1 MPAHVVIGAQW
12 GDEGKGRVADLLAAE
27 ADIVARYGGGD
38 NAGHTVRLGDETYK
52 LHIVPSGV
60 LYPNVQCIMGTGMV
74 INPVQLAQE
83 LRGLEARGIDIS
95 PDRILLSDRAHLITP
110 IHLAQ
115 DAAREARRGS
125 DAIGT
130 TMRGIGPAYTDKS
143 ARDGLRV
150 EAMRN
155 PTQFAERVGERIED
169 GNRLL
174 AGYYG
179 TEPVDVETAVREWCD
194 AAEFLAPYIKDVTT
208 ILHDALAA
216 GKTILCEGAQGTLLD
231 IDHGG
236 YPFVT
241 SSSTMVGGAITGLGI
256 PPRAIDRVIGV
267 AKAFSTRVGAGPMPT
282 ELRDELG
289 SRLRGTGEN
298 PWDEFGT
305 TTGRP
310 RRTGWFDAVVVR
322 YAARINGLTE
332 LVVTK
337 LDVLSGFETLKI
349 ASGYLLEGERA
360 EWLPSEM
367 DRLAMCEP
375 VYETTGGWPEDIMG
389 VRSFSNL
396 PSAAQDYVQR
406 IESLIGVPV
415 KFITVGPARE
425 QSIRRD

>member
-1 MPAHVVIGAQW
+1 VHLV
-12 GDEGKGRVADLLAAE
+12 E
-27 ADIVARYGGGD
+27 
-38 NAGHTVRLGDETYK
+38 
-52 LHIVPSGV
+52 
-60 LYPNVQCIMGTGMV
+60 
-74 INPVQLAQE
+74 E
-83 LRGLEARGIDIS
+83 LRGLEAKGIDIS
-95 PDRILLSDRAHLITP
+95 PERILLSDRAHLITP
-110 IHLAQ
+110 SHLAL
-115 DAAREARRGS
+115 DAARESQRGLE
-125 DAIGT
+125 AIGT
-130 TMRGIGPAYTDKS
+130 TKRGIGPAYTDKA
-143 ARDGLRV
+143 ARDGLRA
-150 EAMRN
+150 ETMRD
-155 PTQFAERVGERIED
+155 PGQFAERVGERIEV

-174 AGYYG
+174 TDYYR
-179 TEPVDVETAVREWCD
+179 TEPLNVEQVVGEWHS
-194 AAEFLAPYIKDVTT
+194 AAQYLAPYVKDVSP

-216 GKTILCEGAQGTLLD
+216 AKTILCEGAQGTLLD

-241 SSSTMVGGAITGLGI
+241 SSSTTVGGAITGLGI
-256 PPRAIDRVIGV
+256 PPHAIDRVIGV

-282 ELRDELG
+282 ELHDELG

-349 ASGYLLEGERA
+349 ASGYRLEGQPT

-367 DRLAMCEP
+367 ERLAKCEP
-375 VYETTGGWPEDIMG
+375 VYETAAGWIEDIM
-389 VRSFSNL
+389 RAQSFAEL
-396 PSAAQDYVQR
+396 PPAARKYVER
-406 IESLIGVPV
+406 IEALTVVPV